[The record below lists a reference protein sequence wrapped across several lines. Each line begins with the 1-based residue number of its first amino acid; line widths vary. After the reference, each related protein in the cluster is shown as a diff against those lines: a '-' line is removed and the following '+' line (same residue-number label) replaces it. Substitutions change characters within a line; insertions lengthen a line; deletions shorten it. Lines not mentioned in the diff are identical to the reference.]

1 MKGGFLGGILV
12 HKKNLGEKTPTTH
25 RISLIVSGWMPVTSL
40 RQTTTALPA
49 ANKKG
54 TGVGGG
60 FSLHPCDCSV
70 NAQLF

>member
-1 MKGGFLGGILV
+1 ML
-12 HKKNLGEKTPTTH
+12 
-25 RISLIVSGWMPVTSL
+25 VTSL
-40 RQTTTALPA
+40 RQMTTALPA